1 LAALLCL
8 VVSAAP
14 VTAQPANE
22 AFPAALAE
30 LPDAGFADKEAI
42 VARLVET
49 GHSST
54 AAVLTAMLED
64 RLYVRTSDHRVFI
77 TTSADDTQT
86 SFSLIDPLTLKG
98 AGASPAGEL
107 TKIDTNNRLRRVLR
121 TTTARFALSNPDPGV
136 RLSAVTDMLRSL
148 DDATADLLR
157 QRQPQ
162 EPDARV
168 RREIETGLAAER
180 RGPQPS
186 WRPARAQ
193 W

>member
-1 LAALLCL
+1 MVRLSAGQQGYRGRLGHAQVRQLQQDDQEVFRAELQIAALAALLCL

-136 RLSAVTDMLRSL
+136 
-148 DDATADLLR
+148 
-157 QRQPQ
+157 
-162 EPDARV
+162 
-168 RREIETGLAAER
+168 
-180 RGPQPS
+180 
-186 WRPARAQ
+186 
-193 W
+193 